1 MKRNLLLA
9 AGLAAAAF
17 AAPASAQLSTSGL
30 YVGASS
36 GQSHFENVCSGVAE
50 CDDRDTNGS
59 LFAGFQFSR
68 YVALEAAWR
77 FFGHAKIADASV
89 KANAVEADA
98 VLTLPMYKGFS
109 LLGRVGV
116 FHATMKGTTNS
127 ENKNGVTFGWGG
139 QYDFDRWAARLEF
152 QRHPKLGGGDFGAET
167 DIDSLSLG
175 VLIRFK

>member
-36 GQSHFENVCSGVAE
+36 GQSHFENVCSGVAD

-68 YVALEAAWR
+68 YVSLEGAWR

-139 QYDFDRWAARLEF
+139 QYDFDRWAARLEW
-152 QRHPKLGGGDFGAET
+152 QRHPELGGGDFGART
-167 DIDSLSLG
+167 DIDSLNLG

>member
-30 YVGASS
+30 YAGVSS
-36 GQSHFENVCSGVAE
+36 GQSHFENVCGNVAE

-89 KANAVEADA
+89 KANAIELDA
-98 VLTLPMYKGFS
+98 VASLPLYKGFS
-109 LLGRVGV
+109 LFGRVGA
-116 FHATMKGTTNS
+116 FHATMKGESAS
-127 ENKNGVTFGWGG
+127 ENENGVTYGWGG
-139 QYDFDRWAARLEF
+139 QYDFDRWAARFEW
-152 QRHPKLGGGDFGAET
+152 QRHPDLGGGDFVAKT
-167 DIDSLSLG
+167 DIDSLNLG
-175 VLIRFK
+175 VLIRFR